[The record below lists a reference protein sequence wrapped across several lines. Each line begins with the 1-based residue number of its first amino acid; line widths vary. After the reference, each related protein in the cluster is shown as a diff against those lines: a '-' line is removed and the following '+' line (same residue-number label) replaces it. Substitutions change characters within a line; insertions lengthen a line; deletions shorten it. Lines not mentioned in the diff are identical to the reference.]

1 MFDMSIR
8 IHLQYYNMFDV
19 ILLHIQDVDGDSRFF
34 IQDLV
39 WIKNIF
45 YFILFSQNLSWFDY
59 PFIQL
64 HLQFEKNKK
73 RTQFTVTL
81 CDTH

>member
-39 WIKNIF
+39 WMKNMF
-45 YFILFSQNLSWFDY
+45 YFILFSQNFSWFDY